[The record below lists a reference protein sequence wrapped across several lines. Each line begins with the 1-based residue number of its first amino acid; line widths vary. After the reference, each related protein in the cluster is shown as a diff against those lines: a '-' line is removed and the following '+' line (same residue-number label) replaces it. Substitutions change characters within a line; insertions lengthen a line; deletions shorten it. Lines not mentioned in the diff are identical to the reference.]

1 MTLVKPGLKPV
12 SGLFGRNRLPLF
24 LGEFGA
30 IRQSLVCIGAAA
42 VHEMAPRRCA
52 ACNPSMLAAGMTC
65 WMCFVARV
73 STMSARVAPPRPP
86 ECPPPRAYTDVEE
99 KTKAITTISANA
111 RILDISRR
119 FD

>member
-73 STMSARVAPPRPP
+73 STMSARVAPPTSSRVPSSACIYGRRREDKGYNDDQRKRP
-86 ECPPPRAYTDVEE
+86 D
-99 KTKAITTISANA
+99 
-111 RILDISRR
+111 SRH
-119 FD
+119 